1 MDFFIK
7 ELLYLHHQ
15 NILETI
21 SSKLELDDEEKK
33 NPFKNMTKLIINN
46 VFLKNEVKKESL
58 YQYQKSN
65 RCVQIE
71 DYISMLQCVH
81 NH

>member
-1 MDFFIK
+1 MDFIK

-33 NPFKNMTKLIINN
+33 EFFQKYDKVNYQQC
-46 VFLKNEVKKESL
+46 VLKKRGEKRIL

-71 DYISMLQCVH
+71 DYISMLQCIH

>member
-1 MDFFIK
+1 MDFIK
-7 ELLYLHHQ
+7 ELLNLHHQ

-33 NPFKNMTKLIINN
+33 EFFQKYDKVNYQQC
-46 VFLKNEVKKESL
+46 VLKKRGEKRIL

>member
-1 MDFFIK
+1 MDFIK

-15 NILETI
+15 NILERI
-21 SSKLELDDEEKK
+21 SAELELNEEEKEEFYQK
-33 NPFKNMTKLIINN
+33 YDKINYQQCI
-46 VFLKNEVKKESL
+46 LKKRGEKRIL

-65 RCVQIE
+65 KCVQIE
-71 DYISMLQCVH
+71 DYISKLQCVH

>member
-1 MDFFIK
+1 MDFIK

-33 NPFKNMTKLIINN
+33 EFFQKYDKVNYQQC
-46 VFLKNEVKKESL
+46 VLKKRGEKRIL
-58 YQYQKSN
+58 YQYQKLN

-81 NH
+81 NR

>member
-1 MDFFIK
+1 MDFIK

-15 NILETI
+15 NILERV
-21 SSKLELDDEEKK
+21 SSELKLNEEEKK
-33 NPFKNMTKLIINN
+33 EFFQKYNKVNYQQC
-46 VFLKNEVKKESL
+46 VLKKRGEKRIL
-58 YQYQKSN
+58 YQYQKMN
-65 RCVQIE
+65 KCVQIE